1 MFGLYHQT
9 KDHWI
14 FKAYCIFI
22 ILLLWF
28 SFSKTIFEFNFT
40 QGGTD
45 VLNAET
51 TIKIIL
57 IGWTFCFAIA
67 TTLFY
72 FVQTNESKMIKFGTL
87 YQEIFEEFQEDE
99 EKEIKIIKKFGYLT
113 TIIFLGI
120 ITSQVIFIK
129 ISKTKSLFL

>member
-1 MFGLYHQT
+1 MPRCFYFN
-9 KDHWI
+9 K
-14 FKAYCIFI
+14 FN
-22 ILLLWF
+22 
-28 SFSKTIFEFNFT
+28 TIFEFNFT

-51 TIKIIL
+51 TLKIIL

-87 YQEIFEEFQEDE
+87 YQEIFKEFQEDE